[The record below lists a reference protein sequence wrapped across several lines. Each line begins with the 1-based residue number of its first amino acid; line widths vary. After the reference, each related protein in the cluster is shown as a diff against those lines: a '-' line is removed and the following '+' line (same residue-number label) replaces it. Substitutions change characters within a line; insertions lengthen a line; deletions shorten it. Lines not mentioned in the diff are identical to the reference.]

1 MTTVKQ
7 LGIIILLSFGA
18 AFLIYKWNPKS
29 PAIYLVAGQLRPDEL
44 TLNQVL
50 KLEKEGGVVWI
61 DARKGLD
68 YQKGH
73 VEGAFLL
80 NEQEDFFALLEPIWA
95 KLQNLSDL
103 PFVVYCGSESCAASR
118 KVADKLRDSVGI
130 AEVYIL
136 SGGDEVLR
144 KSGLIN

>member
-1 MTTVKQ
+1 M
-7 LGIIILLSFGA
+7 
-18 AFLIYKWNPKS
+18 
-29 PAIYLVAGQLRPDEL
+29 AGQLRPDEV

>member
-18 AFLIYKWNPKS
+18 AFLIYKWHPKS
-29 PAIYLVAGQLRPDEL
+29 PALYLVAGQLRPDEV

-61 DARKGLD
+61 DARKRLD

-80 NEQEDFFALLEPIWA
+80 NEQENFFALLEPIWA

>member
-18 AFLIYKWNPKS
+18 AFLIYKWHPKS
-29 PAIYLVAGQLRPDEL
+29 PALYLVAGQLRPDEV

-50 KLEKEGGVVWI
+50 KLKKERGIVWI
-61 DARKGLD
+61 DARKRLD